1 MKVSQTKS
9 FARLV
14 NRNLMALS
22 KNKVALLLPLI
33 PIVITIIA
41 HIALIDSYLIDYLK
55 SIIPST
61 LMVSDEKCRVFINN
75 WFSTNFVAIVT
86 ITYSMAGGVQAVE
99 DKQYGSVKG
108 ILSLPIR
115 RGMISSSYVFS
126 SVILGAVIGIIAFI
140 ASLAFLALSGQFL
153 VSLTEVALS
162 VATIILMAI
171 VAGLLSNIL
180 ASFIK
185 TTGIFNAFITVFSLF
200 FAFSIGAIIPL
211 SSLPADVNNLFFTF
225 AFTEAATL
233 LRSLAFTSNIINLM
247 GYSRSEVYE
256 SVLRAFDGEVV
267 FYGTYMTSAGII
279 VAILINII
287 ALIIAFVLLKSL
299 FILYRTKRVKHFK

>member
-22 KNKVALLLPLI
+22 KNKVALLLPII

-99 DKQYGSVKG
+99 DKQYGAVKG

-115 RGMISSSYVFS
+115 RGLISSSYVFS

-153 VSLTEVALS
+153 ISLTEVALS
-162 VATIILMAI
+162 IATIILMAI
-171 VAGLLSNIL
+171 LAGLLSNIL

-185 TTGIFNAFITVFSLF
+185 TTGIFNALITVFSLF

-211 SSLPADVNNLFFTF
+211 ASLPADVNNLFFTF

-267 FYGTYMTSAGII
+267 FYGTYMTNGGII

-287 ALIIAFVLLKSL
+287 ALIIAFVLVKSL